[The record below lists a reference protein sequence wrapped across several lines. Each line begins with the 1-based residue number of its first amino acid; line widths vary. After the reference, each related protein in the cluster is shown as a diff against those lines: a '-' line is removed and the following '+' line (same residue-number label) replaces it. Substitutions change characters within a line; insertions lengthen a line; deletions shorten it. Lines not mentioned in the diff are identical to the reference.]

1 MRITLSWFKWPLL
14 MANFLSLSNIFRSKT
29 FQFVINARLWVTL
42 KYGEFCNLQL
52 FLFRS
57 IFWYMYCSSTICQ
70 GSLIGSSLD
79 ETLPFRPFSCKWSCV
94 AYIFFFIIWQ
104 IQNLHLPW
112 SVLSGTFLSSR
123 PLFKGLVFYVTKI
136 ITSFN
141 HCQ

>member
-1 MRITLSWFKWPLL
+1 
-14 MANFLSLSNIFRSKT
+14 MAVINSQFVSLSNIFRSKT

-57 IFWYMYCSSTICQ
+57 IFWSQVYWYMYCSSTICQ

-79 ETLPFRPFSCKWSCV
+79 GTLPFRPFSCKRSCV
-94 AYIFFFIIWQ
+94 VYIFFFIIWQ
-104 IQNLHLPW
+104 IQNLHHPW